1 MAITDN
7 ARLELERDLGGR
19 VRLDEP
25 LRRHTSFR
33 IGGPADVWV
42 EVETH
47 DDIRAV
53 QSWSRRHSVPLWILG
68 GGTNILVSDRGIRG
82 VVLHLGRSLASL
94 DWTPNGTGTYVRAG
108 AALRFKRLVT
118 EVIER
123 DLSGLEFAEGIP
135 GTVGGGLL
143 MNAGAFGGEISNVVH
158 AMEGVDAEGVSR
170 LVERAHLRFAYRHF
184 DLPQG
189 FIVTHVHFHLL
200 PGDPDAIRA
209 KRDDAKRRREA
220 HQPVGYPNAGSVFK
234 NPPGAYAGRLLE
246 SAQMKGVQRG
256 AAMVSPEHANFIV
269 NLGGARAA
277 DVRALME
284 EAVRRVH
291 AAHAVELQPEIKLV
305 GDWSEPE

>member
-1 MAITDN
+1 MAITDS
-7 ARLELERDLGGR
+7 ARRELEGDLGAR
-19 VRLDEP
+19 VRFDEP
-25 LRRHTSFR
+25 LSRHTSFR

-42 EVETH
+42 EVENH

-53 QSWSRRHSVPLWILG
+53 QMWSQRHGVPLWILG

-82 VVLHLGRSLASL
+82 MVVHLGRSLASL

-135 GTVGGGLL
+135 GSVGGGLL
-143 MNAGAFGGEISNVVH
+143 MNAGAFGGEIANVVH
-158 AMEGVDAEGVSR
+158 AMEGVDADGISR
-170 LVERAHLRFAYRHF
+170 VVERALLRFAYRHF
-184 DLPQG
+184 DLPSG
-189 FIVTHVHFHLL
+189 FVVTHVHFRLQ
-200 PGDPDAIRA
+200 PGDPIAIRA
-209 KRDDAKRRREA
+209 TRDDAKRRREA

-246 SAQMKGVQRG
+246 AVHMKGVQRG

-277 DVRALME
+277 DVRALMA
-284 EAVRRVH
+284 EAVNRVRTTH
-291 AAHAVELQPEIKLV
+291 GVELQPEIKLV
-305 GDWSEPE
+305 GDWSESE